1 MLGDPFLGL
10 KVSNALHV
18 LCQFV
23 ANRTHLS
30 ERLKESKESVLSLRY
45 AGRLFHVDVSVNNG
59 EAVPVEI
66 VYIKISRTWLPFLS
80 GEVCSISVLRLQERR
95 ALERKISELE
105 EEVKVSIYLLTYVVM
120 TQT

>member
-1 MLGDPFLGL
+1 M
-10 KVSNALHV
+10 